1 MKTNLYWT
9 VGGRVN
15 VIQKLESRI
24 KHLLEKRDYLLEEG
38 NKEAL
43 NDCVEDI
50 VVLDW
55 IKEVVKE

>member
-1 MKTNLYWT
+1 M
-9 VGGRVN
+9 N

-24 KHLLEKRDYLLEEG
+24 EYLLEKRDYLLEEG